1 MSCKAQPTDI
11 LLAWAKKI
19 TYDYVL
25 TITDFSTSWVDGLV
39 FCAIL
44 IEYRYIKVTW
54 QEIKN
59 MEIEDRLKL
68 AFGIAET
75 ELNVPAILDVDDVML
90 NPESKSIQLYV
101 SYLYKELGA
110 KSTMDMQSTTQ
121 AIQAVIRMR
130 DMMQVAKD
138 RFINTLRHTEAGNI
152 QLTHHNS
159 VTGYWTN
166 INNCYVMPI
175 ILRTVT

>member
-1 MSCKAQPTDI
+1 MSLEAQPTDI
-11 LLAWAKKI
+11 LLAWAKKTI
-19 TYDYVL
+19 YDYVL

-44 IEYRYIKVTW
+44 MEYRYIKVTW

-75 ELNVPAILDVDDVML
+75 ELRVPAILDVDDVML

-110 KSTMDMQSTTQ
+110 KTTMDMQSTTQ

-130 DMMQVAKD
+130 DMMQAAKEC
-138 RFINTLRHTEAGNI
+138 FISRTSLKMTL
-152 QLTHHNS
+152 LTWKHS
-159 VTGYWTN
+159 
-166 INNCYVMPI
+166 
-175 ILRTVT
+175 LERT

>member
-1 MSCKAQPTDI
+1 MSREAQPTDI
-11 LLAWAKKI
+11 LLAWAKKT

-75 ELNVPAILDVDDVML
+75 ELKVR
-90 NPESKSIQLYV
+90 
-101 SYLYKELGA
+101 
-110 KSTMDMQSTTQ
+110 
-121 AIQAVIRMR
+121 VIHGR
-130 DMMQVAKD
+130 
-138 RFINTLRHTEAGNI
+138 
-152 QLTHHNS
+152 
-159 VTGYWTN
+159 
-166 INNCYVMPI
+166 
-175 ILRTVT
+175 

>member
-1 MSCKAQPTDI
+1 M
-11 LLAWAKKI
+11 
-19 TYDYVL
+19 L

-75 ELNVPAILDVDDVML
+75 ELSVPAILDVDDVML

-130 DMMQVAKD
+130 DMMQAAKD
-138 RFINTLRHTEAGNI
+138 CLIHYICFM
-152 QLTHHNS
+152 
-159 VTGYWTN
+159 Y
-166 INNCYVMPI
+166 YVMPKL
-175 ILRTVT
+175 LRYLQHDMIQHDNSVAGC

>member
-1 MSCKAQPTDI
+1 MSYEAQPTDI
-11 LLAWAKKI
+11 LLAWAKKT

-44 IEYRYIKVTW
+44 IEYCYIKVTW

-75 ELNVPAILDVDDVML
+75 ELKVR
-90 NPESKSIQLYV
+90 
-101 SYLYKELGA
+101 
-110 KSTMDMQSTTQ
+110 
-121 AIQAVIRMR
+121 VIHG
-130 DMMQVAKD
+130 
-138 RFINTLRHTEAGNI
+138 F
-152 QLTHHNS
+152 
-159 VTGYWTN
+159 
-166 INNCYVMPI
+166 
-175 ILRTVT
+175 